1 MKSSKALAIQ
11 RVQQLQLDLK
21 LHDDNFAYNRDI
33 DEKIINFVE
42 NTNLNEHDYQ
52 LFQDLVMD
60 ILEEKNSLHQEIDDL
75 GSLATAIWFRKDNEN
90 GTKTTN
96 YSSNGD

>member
-1 MKSSKALAIQ
+1 MESSKDLAIK

-21 LHDDNFAYNRDI
+21 LHDDNFAYNRDL

-75 GSLATAIWFRKDNEN
+75 DSLATAI
-90 GTKTTN
+90 
-96 YSSNGD
+96 

>member
-1 MKSSKALAIQ
+1 MESSKDLAIK
-11 RVQQLQLDLK
+11 RIQQLQLDLK

-42 NTNLNEHDYQ
+42 NTTLSEHDYQ
-52 LFQDLVMD
+52 LFQDLVND

-75 GSLATAIWFRKDNEN
+75 DSLANCDMF
-90 GTKTTN
+90 
-96 YSSNGD
+96 

>member
-1 MKSSKALAIQ
+1 MKMESSKTLAIK
-11 RVQQLQLDLK
+11 RVQQLQVDLK
-21 LHDDNFAYNRDI
+21 LHDDNFTYDRDL

-60 ILEEKNSLHQEIDDL
+60 IIEEKNSLNQEIDD
-75 GSLATAIWFRKDNEN
+75 
-90 GTKTTN
+90 
-96 YSSNGD
+96 

>member
-1 MKSSKALAIQ
+1 MESSKTLAIK

-21 LHDDNFAYNRDI
+21 LHDDNFTYDRDL

-42 NTNLNEHDYQ
+42 NTNLSEHDYQ

-60 ILEEKNSLHQEIDDL
+60 IIEEKNKLNQEIDDL
-75 GSLATAIWFRKDNEN
+75 DSQVNCDMM
-90 GTKTTN
+90 
-96 YSSNGD
+96 

>member
-1 MKSSKALAIQ
+1 MESSKTLAIK

-21 LHDDNFAYNRDI
+21 LHDDNFTYNRDL

-75 GSLATAIWFRKDNEN
+75 GSLATAI
-90 GTKTTN
+90 
-96 YSSNGD
+96 

>member
-1 MKSSKALAIQ
+1 MESSKTLAIK

-21 LHDDNFAYNRDI
+21 LHDDNFTYDRDL
-33 DEKIINFVE
+33 DEKIIDFVE

-60 ILEEKNSLHQEIDDL
+60 IIEEKNSLHQEIDDL
-75 GSLATAIWFRKDNEN
+75 DS
-90 GTKTTN
+90 
-96 YSSNGD
+96 

>member
-1 MKSSKALAIQ
+1 MKSSKDLAIK
-11 RVQQLQLDLK
+11 RIQQLQLDLK
-21 LHDDNFAYNRDI
+21 LHDDNFTYDRDL

-42 NTNLNEHDYQ
+42 NTNLSEHDYQ

-75 GSLATAIWFRKDNEN
+75 GSLATAI
-90 GTKTTN
+90 
-96 YSSNGD
+96 

>member
-1 MKSSKALAIQ
+1 MESSKTLAIK

-21 LHDDNFAYNRDI
+21 LHDDNFTYNRDL

-60 ILEEKNSLHQEIDDL
+60 IIEEKNSLHQEIDDL
-75 GSLATAIWFRKDNEN
+75 DSQVKN
-90 GTKTTN
+90 
-96 YSSNGD
+96 

>member
-21 LHDDNFAYNRDI
+21 SHDDNFTYDRDI

-42 NTNLNEHDYQ
+42 NTNLSEHDYQ

-60 ILEEKNSLHQEIDDL
+60 IIDEKNNLKQEIDDL
-75 GSLATAIWFRKDNEN
+75 DSQINCDMF
-90 GTKTTN
+90 
-96 YSSNGD
+96 

>member
-1 MKSSKALAIQ
+1 MESSKILAIK

-21 LHDDNFAYNRDI
+21 LHDDNFTYDRDL

-60 ILEEKNSLHQEIDDL
+60 ILDEKNSLHQE
-75 GSLATAIWFRKDNEN
+75 N
-90 GTKTTN
+90 
-96 YSSNGD
+96 

>member
-1 MKSSKALAIQ
+1 MKSSKTLAIK

-21 LHDDNFAYNRDI
+21 LHDDNFTYNRDL

-52 LFQDLVMD
+52 LFQDLVMN

-75 GSLATAIWFRKDNEN
+75 GSLATAI
-90 GTKTTN
+90 
-96 YSSNGD
+96 

>member
-1 MKSSKALAIQ
+1 MESSKTLAIK

-21 LHDDNFAYNRDI
+21 LHDDNFTYDRDL

-42 NTNLNEHDYQ
+42 NTSLSEHDYQ

-75 GSLATAIWFRKDNEN
+75 NSLATAI
-90 GTKTTN
+90 
-96 YSSNGD
+96 

>member
-75 GSLATAIWFRKDNEN
+75 GSLATAI
-90 GTKTTN
+90 
-96 YSSNGD
+96 

>member
-1 MKSSKALAIQ
+1 MESSKTLAIK

-21 LHDDNFAYNRDI
+21 LHDDNFTYNRDL

-52 LFQDLVMD
+52 LFQELVMD
-60 ILEEKNSLHQEIDDL
+60 IIEEKNKLNQEIDDL
-75 GSLATAIWFRKDNEN
+75 DSQVNCDMF
-90 GTKTTN
+90 
-96 YSSNGD
+96 

>member
-1 MKSSKALAIQ
+1 MESSKDLAIK

-21 LHDDNFAYNRDI
+21 LHDDNFTYNRDL
-33 DEKIINFVE
+33 DEKIIDFVE
-42 NTNLNEHDYQ
+42 NTNLSEHDYQ

-75 GSLATAIWFRKDNEN
+75 GSLATAI
-90 GTKTTN
+90 
-96 YSSNGD
+96 

>member
-1 MKSSKALAIQ
+1 MESSKDLAIK

-21 LHDDNFAYNRDI
+21 SHDDNFTYDRDI

-42 NTNLNEHDYQ
+42 NTNLSEHDYQ

-60 ILEEKNSLHQEIDDL
+60 IIEEKNNLKQEIDDL
-75 GSLATAIWFRKDNEN
+75 DSQVNCDMF
-90 GTKTTN
+90 
-96 YSSNGD
+96 

>member
-1 MKSSKALAIQ
+1 MESSKDLAIK

-42 NTNLNEHDYQ
+42 NTNLSKHDYQ

-60 ILEEKNSLHQEIDDL
+60 IIEEKNSLHQEIDDL
-75 GSLATAIWFRKDNEN
+75 GSLATAV
-90 GTKTTN
+90 
-96 YSSNGD
+96 

>member
-1 MKSSKALAIQ
+1 MKSSKTLAIK

-21 LHDDNFAYNRDI
+21 LHDDNFTYNRDL

-75 GSLATAIWFRKDNEN
+75 GSLATAI
-90 GTKTTN
+90 
-96 YSSNGD
+96 

>member
-1 MKSSKALAIQ
+1 MESSKTLAIK

-21 LHDDNFAYNRDI
+21 LHDDNFTYDRDL

-52 LFQDLVMD
+52 FFQDLVMD
-60 ILEEKNSLHQEIDDL
+60 IIEEKNKLNQEIDDL
-75 GSLATAIWFRKDNEN
+75 DSQVNCDMM
-90 GTKTTN
+90 
-96 YSSNGD
+96 

>member
-1 MKSSKALAIQ
+1 MESSKDLAIK

-42 NTNLNEHDYQ
+42 NTSLSEHDYQ

-75 GSLATAIWFRKDNEN
+75 DSLANCDMI
-90 GTKTTN
+90 
-96 YSSNGD
+96 

>member
-1 MKSSKALAIQ
+1 MESSKDLAIK
-11 RVQQLQLDLK
+11 RIQQLQLDLK
-21 LHDDNFAYNRDI
+21 LHDDNFAYNRDL

-42 NTNLNEHDYQ
+42 NTSLSEHDYQ

-75 GSLATAIWFRKDNEN
+75 NSLATAI
-90 GTKTTN
+90 
-96 YSSNGD
+96 

>member
-1 MKSSKALAIQ
+1 MESSKILAIK

-21 LHDDNFAYNRDI
+21 LHDDNFTYDRDL

-42 NTNLNEHDYQ
+42 NTNLSEHDYQ

-60 ILEEKNSLHQEIDDL
+60 VIEEKNNLHQEIDNLD
-75 GSLATAIWFRKDNEN
+75 SQVNCDMF
-90 GTKTTN
+90 
-96 YSSNGD
+96 

>member
-1 MKSSKALAIQ
+1 MESSKTLAIK

-21 LHDDNFAYNRDI
+21 LHDDNFTYDRDL

-60 ILEEKNSLHQEIDDL
+60 ILDEKNSLHQEIDDL
-75 GSLATAIWFRKDNEN
+75 DS
-90 GTKTTN
+90 
-96 YSSNGD
+96 

>member
-1 MKSSKALAIQ
+1 MESSKILAIK

-21 LHDDNFAYNRDI
+21 LHDDNFTHNRDL

-60 ILEEKNSLHQEIDDL
+60 IIEEKNNLHQEIDDL
-75 GSLATAIWFRKDNEN
+75 DS
-90 GTKTTN
+90 
-96 YSSNGD
+96 

>member
-21 LHDDNFAYNRDI
+21 LHDDNFAYNRDL
-33 DEKIINFVE
+33 DEKIIDFVE

-52 LFQDLVMD
+52 LFQSLVMD
-60 ILEEKNSLHQEIDDL
+60 IIEEKNSLHQEIDDL
-75 GSLATAIWFRKDNEN
+75 GSLATAV
-90 GTKTTN
+90 
-96 YSSNGD
+96 

>member
-1 MKSSKALAIQ
+1 MKSSKDLAIK

-21 LHDDNFAYNRDI
+21 LHDDNFTYNRDL
-33 DEKIINFVE
+33 DEKIIDFVE
-42 NTNLNEHDYQ
+42 NTNLSEHDYQ

-75 GSLATAIWFRKDNEN
+75 GSLATAI
-90 GTKTTN
+90 
-96 YSSNGD
+96 